1 MSICHAE
8 KVVTD
13 PVWAHRRPA
22 LFFHFL
28 QHFLSSRVQSKGF
41 YLALCKC
48 CQLILSGPAP
58 RFQSLGSLPLVFS
71 TLCSLPACPH
81 ACAALVF
88 TPSPCA
94 FCGGP
99 GWRWP
104 QWPIRRCRVL
114 SPGPLLALH
123 LWKHTC
129 FALLPVQM
137 LDKETDCLI
146 LSLAQSWRADFWNF
160 STCESPFLGFICSVS
175 CPPMRHLDCFFYCF
189 SVPFP
194 QVVYFL

>member
-1 MSICHAE
+1 MC
-8 KVVTD
+8 
-13 PVWAHRRPA
+13 
-22 LFFHFL
+22 
-28 QHFLSSRVQSKGF
+28 
-41 YLALCKC
+41 
-48 CQLILSGPAP
+48 
-58 RFQSLGSLPLVFS
+58 SLGFRSI
-71 TLCSLPACPH
+71 TLSVL
-81 ACAALVF
+81 
-88 TPSPCA
+88 
-94 FCGGP
+94 
-99 GWRWP
+99 RWP
-104 QWPIRRCRVL
+104 WVAAAAMAHQTLLRAIPWPF
-114 SPGPLLALH
+114 LALH

-194 QVVYFL
+194 LVVYFL